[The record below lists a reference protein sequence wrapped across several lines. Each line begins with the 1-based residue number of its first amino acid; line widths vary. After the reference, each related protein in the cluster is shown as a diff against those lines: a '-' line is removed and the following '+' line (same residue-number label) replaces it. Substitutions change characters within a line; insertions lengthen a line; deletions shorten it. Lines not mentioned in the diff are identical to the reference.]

1 MRRIVLTFLLFSSS
15 FFFAQVK
22 TDSIRKAD
30 SILKVDLSNRINSLQ
45 KKLDSIVSREPK
57 KEKKKDSIKPWSVEG
72 RFTFIFNQSSF
83 TNWASGG
90 DNTVAG
96 NVVINYDFDYVKGN
110 WKWDNKIIT
119 SYGASHVGGG
129 KGYRKTD
136 DRFEYNSVLAY
147 NTSKNWY
154 FSFFNNFISQYSN
167 GFDYS
172 KDPPLPIS
180 SIFSPAYLSFGPG
193 VLWRKSERYRI
204 NIAPATARLTFVS
217 KEFSGKFGTDP
228 GKTSNFGLGFNL
240 SAYLKYQLMKDLT
253 MENIIALYADYL
265 DKPKN
270 VDVNYQTNF
279 YVSVNKY
286 LSMNVTFHVISDSN
300 ASSKVQFRQLFGVGV
315 NYTFH
320 KI

>member
-1 MRRIVLTFLLFSSS
+1 MRRIVLLFLLFSSS

-30 SILKVDLSNRINSLQ
+30 SIIKANLSSQISSLK
-45 KKLDSIVSREPK
+45 KKLDSIK
-57 KEKKKDSIKPWSVEG
+57 AKEKNEKNKIIKPWSVEG

-147 NTSKNWY
+147 NTKKYWY
-154 FSFFNNFISQYSN
+154 FSFFNNLITQYST
-167 GFDYS
+167 GYDYS
-172 KDPPLPIS
+172 KNPAVPIS
-180 SIFSPAYLSFGPG
+180 SAFSPAYLSFGPG
-193 VLWRKSERYRI
+193 ILWRKSERYRI
-204 NIAPATARLTFVS
+204 NIAPATSRFTFVS
-217 KEFSGKFGTDP
+217 RQFSGKFGTDP
-228 GKTSNFGLGFNL
+228 GKTSSFGLGFNL
-240 SAYLKYQLMKDLT
+240 SAFLKFKLMKNLT
-253 MENIIALYADYL
+253 MENIFAMYADYL
-265 DKPKN
+265 DNPKN
-270 VDVNYQTNF
+270 VDINYQTNF

-286 LSMNVTFHVISDSN
+286 LSMNITFHVISDSN
-300 ASSKVQFRQLFGVGV
+300 SSSKIQFRQLFGLGV